1 MMNCLNRRV
10 SSSLTLAVGSFLL
23 AGCDRNEVRVYQVPK
38 EKVPTFAASTNP
50 ADPSAPRVTWTTPSG
65 WEQLP
70 GNAMRVGSFIV
81 KGAGDAK
88 AEVSVVP
95 FPGSAGTELDNV
107 NRWRGQVGLEPITA
121 DGMKLEEVDLGG
133 EHGHLYEML
142 GSAAGKKTRVL
153 AVSAL
158 VKDTSWFFK
167 MTGDDEL
174 VVSQKKTFIEF
185 LQSVRFAGSTLET
198 SAANPAQI
206 QAAPKIE
213 TPAPSAGASAW
224 QPPAGWKEI
233 PASQMLLAKFSVPGG
248 AEASIS
254 AFPGDVGGLLAN
266 VNRWRGQIG
275 LGPVDPPALASVTS
289 PLDVG
294 GIKAT
299 MVDMTGG
306 DGKTRLVAAVVP
318 RDGKTWFFKLLGDSA
333 VVGREKEAFAK
344 FVQTARYQNAQ

>member
-1 MMNCLNRRV
+1 MMNCLNRLLA
-10 SSSLTLAVGSFLL
+10 SSLTLAAGSVLL
-23 AGCDRNEVRVYQVPK
+23 TGCGRNEVRVYQVPK

-50 ADPSAPRVTWTTPSG
+50 ADPSTPRVTWTTPSG

-70 GNAMRVGSFIV
+70 GNAMRVGSFVV
-81 KGAGDAK
+81 KGTGDVK

-95 FPGSAGTELDNV
+95 FPGSAGTELGNV
-107 NRWRGQVGLEPITA
+107 NRWRGQVGLESITA
-121 DGMKLEEVDLGG
+121 DDMKPEEVDIGG
-133 EHGHLYEML
+133 EHGHLYDML
-142 GSAAGKKTRVL
+142 GAMDGKKTRIL

-167 MTGDDEL
+167 MTGDDAL
-174 VVSQKKTFIEF
+174 VASQKKTFIQF
-185 LQSVRFAGSTLET
+185 LGSVRFAGPAPET
-198 SAANPAQI
+198 SAASPAPTQPE
-206 QAAPKIE
+206 PKTE
-213 TPAPSAGASAW
+213 TPAPSPGTSAW

-254 AFPGDVGGLLAN
+254 SFPGDVGGLLAN

-275 LGPVDPPALASVTS
+275 LGQVDAAALSKVTS
-289 PLDVG
+289 PLEVG
-294 GIKAT
+294 GGKAT
-299 MVDMTGG
+299 LVDMMGG

-333 VVGREKEAFAK
+333 AVGHEKESFTK
-344 FVQTARYQNAQ
+344 FVQTARF

>member
-1 MMNCLNRRV
+1 MINNQKRLV
-10 SSSLTLAVGSFLL
+10 LTAIPIFAATVLIS
-23 AGCDRNEVRVYQVPK
+23 GCDRNEVRVYQAPK
-38 EKVPTFAASTNP
+38 EKIPTFAASTNP
-50 ADPSAPRVTWTTPSG
+50 TDPSAPRVTWTTPSG
-65 WEQLP
+65 WEELP
-70 GNAMRVGSFIV
+70 GNAMRVGSFSV
-81 KGAGDAK
+81 KGTDGAK

-121 DGMKLEEVDLGG
+121 EALKPEEVNLGG
-133 EHGHLYEML
+133 EHGHLFEML
-142 GSAAGKKTRVL
+142 GSVSGKKTRVL
-153 AVSAL
+153 AASAL

-167 MTGDDEL
+167 MTGDDAL
-174 VVSQKKTFIEF
+174 VASQRKVFIQF
-185 LQSVRFAGSTLET
+185 LESVRFGGQATETATSSPVQTQSVPKTEPAGQPQS
-198 SAANPAQI
+198 S
-206 QAAPKIE
+206 
-213 TPAPSAGASAW
+213 SRW

-254 AFPGDVGGLLAN
+254 SFPGDVGGLLAN

-275 LGPVDPPALASVTS
+275 LGPVDAEGLPKVTS

-299 MVDMTGG
+299 LVDMTGS
-306 DGKTRLVAAVVP
+306 DGKTRLLAAVVP
-318 RDGKTWFFKLLGDSA
+318 RDGKTWFFKLLGDVA
-333 VVGREKEAFAK
+333 VVGREKESFTK